1 MIRLLWDDT
10 STFRGELKKV
20 THQQVPL
27 LYDIFPKTKRG
38 QQKPMKLEYQA
49 HVKAAVAGL
58 LAKGDF
64 MHDGKAEQDR
74 TNNLTHPAIG
84 EVCRIFFYGASN
96 KLGHEFPNEFGS
108 AVPDMAIALVIT
120 AIKCALDEYKTGSLK
135 KIKFDSDT
143 YKDPY
148 EKAVALIEKIKGDEY
163 HGAKFQDAQREWAM
177 SSMNIEFDAST
188 SDCGFEIDLS

>member
-1 MIRLLWDDT
+1 
-10 STFRGELKKV
+10 
-20 THQQVPL
+20 
-27 LYDIFPKTKRG
+27 
-38 QQKPMKLEYQA
+38 MKLEYQA

-64 MHDGKAEQDR
+64 MHDGKAEQVCILLSIYTVTYNSIHQDR

-120 AIKCALDEYKTGSLK
+120 A
-135 KIKFDSDT
+135 
-143 YKDPY
+143 
-148 EKAVALIEKIKGDEY
+148 V
-163 HGAKFQDAQREWAM
+163 
-177 SSMNIEFDAST
+177 SSARCPIFS
-188 SDCGFEIDLS
+188 I